1 MLKERLLNI
10 GTSGLLL
17 ASFGF
22 ISVLLLALVYSQT
35 EAQIKDNQRQTLL
48 KQLNEIIAAK
58 RYDNILDQSVL
69 TLPYTA
75 FKSKKPVRV
84 YLATKAKK
92 AVAAVFMITTMRGY
106 SGAIT
111 LLVGVNHD
119 QTISGVRVVAHK
131 ETPGLG
137 DKIDIS
143 KSDWIKNFQHKSLHN
158 PEPIAWAVK
167 KDQGDFDQ
175 FTGAT
180 ITPRAVVATVKQVL
194 QWSQQHFDELFSEK
208 YQNTPPSAMQSN
220 TP

>member
-1 MLKERLLNI
+1 MLKKRLLNI
-10 GTSGLLL
+10 GTSGLIL
-17 ASFGF
+17 AIFGF
-22 ISVLLLALVYSQT
+22 LSVLLLALVYSQT
-35 EAQIKDNQRQTLL
+35 EARIKENQRQALL
-48 KQLNEIIAAK
+48 KQLNEIVAAET
-58 RYDNILDQSVL
+58 YDNILDQRVI
-69 TLPYTA
+69 TLAPSA

-84 YLATKAKK
+84 YLATKQNK

-119 QTISGVRVVAHK
+119 QSVSGVRVVSHR

-137 DKIDIS
+137 DKIDIA
-143 KSDWIKNFQHKSLHN
+143 KSDWIQAFQHKSLHN
-158 PEPIAWAVK
+158 PTPARWAVK

-194 QWSQQHFDELFSEK
+194 QWSQQHFNELFSAK
-208 YQNTPPSAMQSN
+208 YQDIRSTAIPLNTP
-220 TP
+220 

>member
-1 MLKERLLNI
+1 MIKERLLSI
-10 GTSGLLL
+10 GTSGLIL
-17 ASFGF
+17 AAFGF
-22 ISVLLLALVYSQT
+22 ISVLILALVYAQT
-35 EAQIKDNQRQTLL
+35 EERIKDNQRQALL
-48 KQLNEIIAAK
+48 KQLNEIVAAE
-58 RYDNILDQSVL
+58 RYDNILDQRL
-69 TLPYTA
+69 ITLPTDA
-75 FKSKKPVRV
+75 FNTKKPVQV
-84 YLATKAKK
+84 YLATQAEK

-119 QTISGVRVVAHK
+119 QTISGVRVVAHR

-137 DKIDIS
+137 DKIDLA
-143 KSDWIKNFQHKSLHN
+143 KSDWIQNFQHKSLHN
-158 PEPIAWAVK
+158 PEASRWAVK

-194 QWSQQHFDELFSEK
+194 QWSQQHFDELFSAK
-208 YQNTPPSAMQSN
+208 YQPPPADAMQSN